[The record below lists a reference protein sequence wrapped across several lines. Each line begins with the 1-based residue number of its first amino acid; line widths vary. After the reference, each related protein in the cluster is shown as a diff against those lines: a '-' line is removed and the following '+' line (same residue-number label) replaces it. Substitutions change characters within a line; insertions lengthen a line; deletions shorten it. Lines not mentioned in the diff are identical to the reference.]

1 MNANNFAIE
10 LKRTVSNT
18 VVLLGF
24 ITLVLVS
31 STRAVGAGMGEGGLD
46 EADQLLTLLQKQKS
60 IQAEFSQQVTDAAGK
75 VVQTSTGKM
84 KIQKPDYFLWRTDD
98 PFEQLI
104 VSNSEKLWIFDKD
117 LDQLTIQ
124 PVGQQQG
131 VTPAMLLT
139 GQKEKI
145 KQNFNIKK
153 LYEQDEEIAFTVQ
166 PRGEEN
172 LFQILEIVLRGD
184 VIRTF
189 QFEDHMG
196 QSSFIELSQVKLNEK
211 IDAKEFEVKV
221 SPQVDV
227 IDHFQAKENQAAEMS
242 VNAVEKRH

>member
-1 MNANNFAIE
+1 ME

-166 PRGEEN
+166 PRGEGN

-184 VIRTF
+184 VIRSF

-196 QSSFIELSQVKLNEK
+196 QSSFIEFSQVKLNEK